1 MKFLDLKVLQFLEG
15 LLISYYISTKKKKI
29 YQKSSCILT
38 PKVVH
43 SGTVT
48 VQTSCYGAGI
58 TVWIQLISRHSSIRA
73 GLDHNVNVGLQRPLF
88 P

>member
-15 LLISYYISTKKKKI
+15 LLIPYYISTKKYI
-29 YQKSSCILT
+29 YQKSSRILT

-48 VQTSCYGAGI
+48 VQTSCYSAGI